1 LINNQ
6 LPDNRRDGFGFIA
19 RRNTDADADNARF
32 IKNGRPGRR
41 LEEWLCGVLGRVL
54 PRERA
59 VGQFQVVRHRKR
71 FFAMLNGAVGC
82 EIENPVIPPAR
93 VNA

>member
-1 LINNQ
+1 MAGQVVGLKS
-6 LPDNRRDGFGFIA
+6 GFVA
-19 RRNTDADADNARF
+19 
-32 IKNGRPGRR
+32 
-41 LEEWLCGVLGRVL
+41 CLGESC
-54 PRERA
+54 RERA

-71 FFAMLNGAVGC
+71 FFAMLNGTVGR